1 MRISDWSSDVC
12 SSDLVILLAA
22 LLALPAT
29 AKDRADR
36 FSAMTYNIRL
46 DLASDGD
53 NAWPHR
59 RKALTALVAYYAP
72 DLVGMQEVPLHQKQQ
87 IEADLQTYRF
97 VGVAREDGRQAG
109 DYSMPVYSTD
119 RLSLFASAAFS

>member
-1 MRISDWSSDVC
+1 MTRW
-12 SSDLVILLAA
+12 LVILLAA

-72 DLVGMQEVPLHQKQQ
+72 DLVGMQEVLLHQKQQ
-87 IEADLQTYRF
+87 IEADLPTYRF
-97 VGVAREDGRQAG
+97 VGVRSEERRVGKECG
-109 DYSMPVYSTD
+109 GTV
-119 RLSLFASAAFS
+119 

>member
-1 MRISDWSSDVC
+1 MTRW
-12 SSDLVILLAA
+12 LVILLAA

-72 DLVGMQEVPLHQKQQ
+72 DLVGMQEVLLHQKQQ
-87 IEADLQTYRF
+87 IEADLPTYRF
-97 VGVAREDGRQAG
+97 VGVARDDGRQAG
-109 DYSMPVYSTD
+109 QYSMLGYPPAPTGRASWKERVY
-119 RLSLFASAAFS
+119 

>member
-1 MRISDWSSDVC
+1 MTRC
-12 SSDLVILLAA
+12 LVILLAA

-46 DLASDGD
+46 DLASAGD
-53 NAWPHR
+53 HAWPPR

-72 DLVGMQEVPLHQKQQ
+72 DLVGMQEVLLQQKQPH
-87 IEADLQTYRF
+87 ADNLTPSTLR
-97 VGVAREDGRQAG
+97 VAARPASRQQG
-109 DYSMPVYSTD
+109 
-119 RLSLFASAAFS
+119 